1 VRGAEHE
8 STMASP
14 PSTWYSHLLNRPLAD
29 GEEAARPPAGPRRIL
44 VSGTTGWI
52 AGGVAAALAREGHDV
67 SGIARRP
74 TVIDGV
80 ESIQADL
87 LSAESLKQVGAPRAP
102 YDVLLHLGGS
112 LGWASLEQA
121 IEINVAGTRKLVQ
134 AAIDNG
140 CTRVVV
146 ASSVAATGWVAP
158 AHPPAKLP
166 LAVDA
171 RFVGSNWAYALS
183 KSMVE
188 ELVAFMSL
196 ENPTVE
202 FLVLRV
208 GATVTDPPDIVHK
221 DGEVDGKEVSWPV
234 EPARVTAQPY
244 SKTKLF
250 AEDALCAIAYSDQVD
265 AFVHCA
271 VRAPV
276 RPGVRQIACVAPRLY
291 AEDTVPELMRSW
303 YGEAIAAT
311 IDMRHY
317 DDPAHAKDP
326 IYDLAPARALGW
338 SPRVDLLGA
347 KGL

>member
-1 VRGAEHE
+1 V
-8 STMASP
+8 
-14 PSTWYSHLLNRPLAD
+14 WYSHLLNKPPFAVVS
-29 GEEAARPPAGPRRIL
+29 PPAGPRRIL
-44 VSGTTGWI
+44 ISGTTGWI
-52 AGGVAAALAREGHDV
+52 AGGVASALAGAGHSV
-67 SGIARRP
+67 SGVARRP
-74 TVIDGV
+74 TAIEGV

-87 LSAESLKQVGAPRAP
+87 LSAESLKQVSERPP

-158 AHPPAKLP
+158 DHPPTKLP

-171 RFVGSNWAYALS
+171 PFVGSNWAYALS
-183 KSMVE
+183 KSMAE

-202 FLVLRV
+202 FIVLRV
-208 GATVTDPPDIVHK
+208 GATVTDPPEIVHK
-221 DGEVDGKEVSWPV
+221 DGVVDGKEHNWPV
-234 EPARVTAQPY
+234 EPASTTAQPY
-244 SKTKLF
+244 SAPKLF
-250 AEDALCAIAYSDQVD
+250 AEDALCAIAYSDQVE

-271 VRAPV
+271 LRAPV
-276 RPGVRQIACVAPRLY
+276 QPGLRQIACVAPRLY
-291 AEDTVPELMRSW
+291 AKDSVPELMRSW
-303 YGEAIAAT
+303 YGEAVAAT
-311 IDMRHY
+311 IDMSHY

-326 IYDLAPARALGW
+326 IYDLAPAKAIGW
-338 SPRVDLLGA
+338 SPLIDLLDA